1 MWIFQPH
8 PEAEPSRGTA
18 SLDTQTNADMVLIP
32 AVTALYER
40 IVDSGL
46 LVHRIN
52 ISVNHVVEEEYRQYS
67 LFSDEEELERNRKLQ
82 AAMLDIKK
90 KYGRNAI
97 LKGMNLQDA
106 STMKERNRQIGG
118 HKSGE

>member
-1 MWIFQPH
+1 M
-8 PEAEPSRGTA
+8 
-18 SLDTQTNADMVLIP
+18 
-32 AVTALYER
+32 
-40 IVDSGL
+40 
-46 LVHRIN
+46 VHRIN

>member
-1 MWIFQPH
+1 M
-8 PEAEPSRGTA
+8 
-18 SLDTQTNADMVLIP
+18 
-32 AVTALYER
+32 
-40 IVDSGL
+40 
-46 LVHRIN
+46 
-52 ISVNHVVEEEYRQYS
+52 VEEEYRQYS